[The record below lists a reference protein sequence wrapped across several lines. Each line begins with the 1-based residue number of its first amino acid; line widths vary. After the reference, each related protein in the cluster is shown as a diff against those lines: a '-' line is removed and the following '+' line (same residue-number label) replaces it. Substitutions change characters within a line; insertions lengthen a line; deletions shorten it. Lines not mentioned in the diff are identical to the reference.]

1 MPYFLTFLGTVVIVL
16 AIVLLIRLF
25 EELEDLDGLAI
36 SVTTLL
42 LIALFTLGIVLE
54 IAGIDHAGS
63 KIKTKEIIVPD
74 TLVFTKNGVSD
85 TTYVYNRPIIENN
98 KKECLQ

>member
-1 MPYFLTFLGTVVIVL
+1 MSYFLAFLGTVVIVL
-16 AIVLLIRLF
+16 AIVLLIRFF
-25 EELEDLDGLAI
+25 EELEDLDGLEI

-42 LIALFTLGIVLE
+42 LIALFTVGIVLE

-63 KIKTKEIIVPD
+63 KIETKEIIAPD

-85 TTYVYNRPIIENN
+85 TTYVYNRPIIKND
-98 KKECLQ
+98 KEKCSQ

>member
-1 MPYFLTFLGTVVIVL
+1 MPYFLAFLGTVVIVL

-36 SVTTLL
+36 SVTTLF
-42 LIALFTLGIVLE
+42 LITLFTVGIVLE
-54 IAGIDHAGS
+54 IAGIDRAGS
-63 KIKTKEIIVPD
+63 KIETKEIIAPD

-85 TTYVYNRPIIENN
+85 TTYVYNRPIIKND
-98 KKECLQ
+98 KEKCSQ